1 MRNKKYYLNDN
12 DSILEKFF
20 EEESET
26 EVRQTTNEKS
36 SRSQKS
42 NNKKEL
48 KRWVQKEWY
57 GEGVNESLQS
67 ASVER
72 TQTMRGQNVK

>member
-26 EVRQTTNEKS
+26 EVRQTTNEKV
-36 SRSQKS
+36 SRSQRS

-48 KRWVQKEWY
+48 KK
-57 GEGVNESLQS
+57 
-67 ASVER
+67 
-72 TQTMRGQNVK
+72 